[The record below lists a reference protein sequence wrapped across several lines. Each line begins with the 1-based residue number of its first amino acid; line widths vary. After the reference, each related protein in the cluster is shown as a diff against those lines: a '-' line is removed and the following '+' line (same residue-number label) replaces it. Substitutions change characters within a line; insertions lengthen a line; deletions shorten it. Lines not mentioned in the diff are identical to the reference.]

1 MYTATVDPHPASRET
16 EHRVLGTRVRVS
28 VSTLYM

>member
-1 MYTATVDPHPASRET
+1 MYTATVDPQPASRET

-28 VSTLYM
+28 VS